1 VNKPNLKSVGI
12 KEVEFGQNVTVI
24 EPVNVYGCSVD
35 DEVFSVIE
43 ESAFIGGKYV
53 AEFEKEFAAYVTADR
68 CVGVA
73 NGTDALEIAIEALNM
88 PLGSEIIVP
97 ANSFIAS
104 SEAVSRTGHKV
115 VFADA
120 DAESYVISVEDVK
133 RRITPK
139 TKAIMAVHLYGHP
152 CDMDALLDLAN
163 EHGLYIIEDCAQAHG
178 AEYKGKRV
186 GSIGDVATFSFYP
199 GKNLGAY
206 GDGGAITTNNEDL
219 AKKCRMIANHGRIAK
234 YDHEFEGRNSRLDGL
249 QAAILSVKL
258 KYLSAWTERR
268 IEIANH
274 YSEHLKGVKD
284 LVLPIRQDW
293 AKQVYHLFVIRTDR
307 RDELKDYLAE
317 LGIQT
322 GVHYP
327 ISLPKLAAYE
337 YTKQAQDP
345 MFANQS
351 DKSLLS
357 LPIGEH
363 LEPKQVESVV
373 SAINRFFLKYGV

>member
-1 VNKPNLKSVGI
+1 MIKFLDLQAQYKTIKPEIDQAI
-12 KEVEFGQNVTVI
+12 KN
-24 EPVNVYGCSVD
+24 
-35 DEVFSVIE
+35 VIE

-53 AEFEKEFAAYVTADR
+53 AQFEKEFSAYVDAKY
-68 CVGVA
+68 CVGVG
-73 NGTDALEIAIEALNM
+73 NGTDALEIAIEGLNM
-88 PLGSEIIVP
+88 PPSSEIIVP

-104 SEAVSRTGHKV
+104 SEAVTRQGHNV

-120 DAESYVISVEDVK
+120 DSDSYVISIDDVK
-133 RRITPK
+133 KKITPK

-152 CDMDALLDLAN
+152 CDMDALADVAST
-163 EHGLYIIEDCAQAHG
+163 HGLYIIEDCAQAHG
-178 AEYKGKRV
+178 AEYKGKKV

-206 GDGGAITTNNEDL
+206 GDGGAITTNDELL

-258 KYLSAWTERR
+258 QYLSAWTERR
-268 IEIANH
+268 IEIANY
-274 YSEHLKGVKD
+274 YSVHLKDVKD
-284 LVLPIRQDW
+284 IVLPIRQDW

-307 RDELKDYLAE
+307 RDELKDYLAD

-327 ISLPKLAAYE
+327 ISLPKLKAYD
-337 YTKQAQDP
+337 YTNQSKES
-345 MFANQS
+345 MFANIS
-351 DKSLLS
+351 GSTLLS

-363 LEPKQVESVV
+363 INEQELNQVVK
-373 SAINRFFLKYGV
+373 AIKEVFAR